1 MKSLTDHAMKKN
13 FSIIFVNFWKKAIV
27 SDNCVATEEE
37 KKRGERVNAVHQ
49 VHSFLKFEKNKK
61 NSLLQS
67 CSRQEKEGIIEKR
80 TQKKE

>member
-1 MKSLTDHAMKKN
+1 MKSLTNHAMIEN
-13 FSIIFVNFWKKAIV
+13 VSILFVNFWKKAIV

-49 VHSFLKFEKNKK
+49 VHSFLKCEKNEK

-67 CSRQEKEGIIEKR
+67 CSIKK
-80 TQKKE
+80 KKE